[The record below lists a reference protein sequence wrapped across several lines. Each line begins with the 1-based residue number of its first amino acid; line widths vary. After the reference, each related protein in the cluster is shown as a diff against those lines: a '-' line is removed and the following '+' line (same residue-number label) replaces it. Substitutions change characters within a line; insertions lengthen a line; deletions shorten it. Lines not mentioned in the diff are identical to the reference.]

1 MSWIAPYQTL
11 LTETQSLNNAQ
22 LVADHFA
29 GTDWTRESL
38 SAMIGNM
45 RHESTV
51 NPNMYELG
59 YDWVDNRGF
68 GLVQWTPRSKYWDWA
83 LANGLEPRSGNSQL
97 ARIDYEVD
105 NNIQWI
111 PKASVF
117 NGLTFQEFRSNARGL
132 TIAELTEAFMWGYER
147 PNASAGR
154 QSLPSRIAFAE
165 RANNELDWTG
175 TGSGGGG
182 NCQQLAEL
190 PIKYLY
196 VTQGENG
203 DFSHV
208 DSLAMDFVGTTP
220 NYPYYAP
227 FDCEC
232 IGRNDTEAILTYKSI
247 DRVMC
252 ADGVPRNIVFRCIHD
267 ENLMFVPGDFIMKGE
282 LIGHTGNAGN
292 SAGDH
297 LHLDAWEGT
306 EFTRTNPLH
315 LYDVFAINGVEVVE
329 TFGYP
334 WVVSNYECGN
344 SGNQGGFGKV
354 GTNLEL
360 LLSDCLNGWKW

>member
-1 MSWIAPYQTL
+1 MSWISPFQKL

-22 LVADHFA
+22 LVVNHFA
-29 GTDWTRESL
+29 GTDWSRESL

-59 YDWVDNRGF
+59 YAWGDNRGF

-83 LANGLEPRSGNSQL
+83 VRQGLEPRSGESQL
-97 ARIDYEVD
+97 ARIDYEVE

-111 PKASVF
+111 AKATVF
-117 NGLTFQEFRSNARGL
+117 NGLTFAEFRSNSRGL

-147 PNASAGR
+147 PNATAGR
-154 QSLPSRIAFAE
+154 NSLPSRIAFAE
-165 RANNELDWTG
+165 RVNNELDWSG
-175 TGSGGGG
+175 TGGGG
-182 NCQQLAEL
+182 GGTGCANLAQF
-190 PIKYLY
+190 PMDYLY

-208 DSLAMDFVGTTP
+208 DSLAMDFVGPTP
-220 NYPYYAP
+220 RYPYFAP

-232 IGRNDTEAILTYKSI
+232 IGRNDSEAILTYKSI
-247 DRVMC
+247 GSVYC
-252 ADGVPRNIVFRCIHD
+252 VDGNARNIVFRCIHD
-267 ENLMFVPGDFIMKGE
+267 ENLLYNVGDIVMKGE
-282 LIGHTGNAGN
+282 LLGATGNAGN

-297 LHLDAWEGT
+297 LHLDVWEGT

-315 LYDVFAINGVEVVE
+315 IYDVFAINGVEVVE
-329 TFGYP
+329 TKGYP
-334 WVVSNYECGN
+334 FMDSDYECG
-344 SGNQGGFGKV
+344 GEGANQPSLKDRDV
-354 GTNLEL
+354 EL
-360 LLSDCLNGWKW
+360 LLADTLNGWKW